1 MGVSRLR
8 GLMNITKR
16 SQTEAETENITEID
30 NEAKI
35 EEDMQMPK
43 DPNLDQLDR
52 EILKIRDE
60 HNRISEQL
68 AELESKAKTKLSE
81 LKALEEKRRW
91 EEEKAKLDNEMREV
105 FTRLLELNW
114 QIIPAF
120 MNESFAHLRGI
131 ATEYDKLK
139 AEEAELTTQFG
150 KLKKSLAYTDIET
163 AKLQGEIYKTIG
175 ERVEIILELKRL
187 LRSLDEKDSLWIQE
201 SDSVLRFLDVRRE
214 ILQLK
219 W

>member
-16 SQTEAETENITEID
+16 SQTEAETENITEIE

-52 EILKIRDE
+52 EILKARDE

-68 AELESKAKTKLSE
+68 AELESKAKSKLSE

-139 AEEAELTTQFG
+139 GEEAELTTQFG
-150 KLKKSLAYTDIET
+150 QLKKSLAYTDVET